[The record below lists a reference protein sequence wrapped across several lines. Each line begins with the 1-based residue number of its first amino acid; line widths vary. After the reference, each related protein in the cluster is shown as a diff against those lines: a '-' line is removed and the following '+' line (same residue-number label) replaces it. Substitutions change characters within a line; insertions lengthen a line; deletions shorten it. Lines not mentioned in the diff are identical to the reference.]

1 MSTLQSSNPALNE
14 ATLRGA
20 DWWSDTTARE
30 TATISGIVNKT
41 GLFAMVLA
49 ISGAGG
55 YALIQAKPWMLMPLL
70 MISLVATLGSFFLIR
85 GSARAARNLGFVY
98 SIAQGLLL
106 GGMAMMLD
114 GQLAARGIAVAGGI
128 AVQAF
133 VVTVGCLASMLI
145 LYRAKILTGGPIF
158 QRVIAVATVGVFAAV
173 MLSFVLSFFGVDTVI
188 FNLGSAFSTGSGGW
202 IGLGVTGAILI
213 LASLWLIIDFR
224 RAEELVASGAP
235 REAEWYV
242 SFGLIVTIAWIYLEA
257 LKLVFYLT
265 ALTNRE

>member
-1 MSTLQSSNPALNE
+1 MEPNLATCKASSGERA
-14 ATLRGA
+14 
-20 DWWSDTTARE
+20 
-30 TATISGIVNKT
+30 
-41 GLFAMVLA
+41 
-49 ISGAGG
+49 
-55 YALIQAKPWMLMPLL
+55 
-70 MISLVATLGSFFLIR
+70 
-85 GSARAARNLGFVY
+85 SAE
-98 SIAQGLLL
+98 
-106 GGMAMMLD
+106 
-114 GQLAARGIAVAGGI
+114 ARGIAVAGGI